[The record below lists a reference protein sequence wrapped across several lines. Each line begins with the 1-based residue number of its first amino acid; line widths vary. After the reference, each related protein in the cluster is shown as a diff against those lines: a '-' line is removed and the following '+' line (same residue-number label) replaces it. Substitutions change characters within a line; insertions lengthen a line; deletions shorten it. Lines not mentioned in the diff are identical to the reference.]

1 MIPVSRPLASVLLLE
16 TSVQPE
22 AKDSHGLLM
31 SLLFKEDAKDEDR
44 FHESHI
50 HTKDRTHISPGL
62 VEASGPRESQTKMEE
77 RNT

>member
-1 MIPVSRPLASVLLLE
+1 MIPVSRPLASVLPLE
-16 TSVQPE
+16 TSVQPK

-31 SLLFKEDAKDEDR
+31 SLLFKEDAKDEAR

-50 HTKDRTHISPGL
+50 HTKDRTHLSPGL